1 MAVEDRAKELNSLAE
16 KIRGSFTRFNSQ
28 LKSISDKRKRISRNV
43 AERKERRAKLKASAS
58 SFGRSIGSI
67 TSNVLKTPGD
77 IFGKVISFA
86 SLFLL
91 GALVNMIPQR
101 EQQVDKDLEKTKEK
115 STKVGNFFIGMVD
128 AVKGF
133 FGSFD
138 KTKTTADNTIAGVNN
153 SFEEANKEFSDLE
166 KSFEDLNNSDKV
178 TPTGGSEDDIKDD
191 DNTDDVDK
199 KFKKPNAKGFGALK
213 RDSSIKKNYE
223 KVTKEFIDT
232 ESALIRDS
240 DLETVVQM
248 QGDVVPFNRKQILNK
263 IEETLGR
270 GDLQFG
276 TGVQDGKEV
285 VIISQKILVD
295 N

>member
-58 SFGRSIGSI
+58 SFGRSVGSI

-138 KTKTTADNTIAGVNN
+138 KTNATADKTIAGIDD
-153 SFEEANKEFSDLE
+153 SSEEANKEFSDLE
-166 KSFEDLNNSDKV
+166 KSFENLDNSDKI
-178 TPTGGSEDDIKDD
+178 TPTGGSEDKIKDD
-191 DNTDDVDK
+191 NNTDDVDS

-213 RDSSIKKNYE
+213 RDSKIKKNYE
-223 KVTKEFIDT
+223 KVSEEFIDT
-232 ESALIRDS
+232 KSALVRDK
-240 DLETVVQM
+240 DLGSGE
-248 QGDVVPFNRKQILNK
+248 VVPFNRKMIINR
-263 IEETLGR
+263 IEDTFGR
-270 GDLQFG
+270 TDLTFEDK
-276 TGVQDGKEV
+276 VMDGKEV
-285 VIISQKILVD
+285 IVISRKVITD
-295 N
+295 AG

>member
-16 KIRGSFTRFNSQ
+16 KIRGSFNRFNSQ

-58 SFGRSIGSI
+58 SFGRSVGSI

-115 STKVGNFFIGMVD
+115 STKVGNFFTGMVD

-138 KTKTTADNTIAGVNN
+138 KTNATADKTIAGIDD
-153 SFEEANKEFSDLE
+153 SSEEANKEFSDLE
-166 KSFEDLNNSDKV
+166 KSFENLDNSDKI
-178 TPTGGSEDDIKDD
+178 TSTGKEDVIKDD
-191 DNTDDVDK
+191 DNTDDVDT

-213 RDSSIKKNYE
+213 RDSKIKKNYE
-223 KVTKEFIDT
+223 KVSEEFIDT
-232 ESALIRDS
+232 KSALVRD
-240 DLETVVQM
+240 
-248 QGDVVPFNRKQILNK
+248 
-263 IEETLGR
+263 
-270 GDLQFG
+270 
-276 TGVQDGKEV
+276 
-285 VIISQKILVD
+285 
-295 N
+295 

>member
-1 MAVEDRAKELNSLAE
+1 MAVEDRAKDLNSLAE

-58 SFGRSIGSI
+58 SFGRSVGSI

-101 EQQVDKDLEKTKEK
+101 EQQIDKDLEKTKEK

-133 FGSFD
+133 FDSFD
-138 KTKTTADNTIAGVNN
+138 KTNATADNTIAGIDD
-153 SFEEANKEFSDLE
+153 SSEETNKEFSDLE
-166 KSFEDLNNSDKV
+166 KSFENLDNSDKI
-178 TPTGGSEDDIKDD
+178 TPTGGSEDEIKDD
-191 DNTDDVDK
+191 DNTDDVDS

-213 RDSSIKKNYE
+213 RDGKIKKNYE
-223 KVTKEFIDT
+223 KVSKEFIDT
-232 ESALIRDS
+232 ESALIRDK
-240 DLETVVQM
+240 DLVKDTTV
-248 QGDVVPFNRKQILNK
+248 GEVVPFNKRQVLNK

-270 GDLQFG
+270 GDLQFA

-295 N
+295 

>member
-16 KIRGSFTRFNSQ
+16 KIRGSFNRFNSQ

-58 SFGRSIGSI
+58 SFGRSVGSI

-138 KTKTTADNTIAGVNN
+138 KTNATADKTIAGIDD
-153 SFEEANKEFSDLE
+153 SSEEANKEFSDLE
-166 KSFEDLNNSDKV
+166 KSFENLDNSDKI
-178 TPTGGSEDDIKDD
+178 TPTGGSEDKIKDD

-213 RDSSIKKNYE
+213 RDSNIKKNYE
-223 KVTKEFIDT
+223 KVTEEFIDT
-232 ESALIRDS
+232 ESALVRDK
-240 DLETVVQM
+240 DLVKSTTV
-248 QGDVVPFNRKQILNK
+248 GEVVPFNKKQVLNK

-270 GDLQFG
+270 GELQFA

-285 VIISQKILVD
+285 VIISQKVLVD
-295 N
+295 

>member
-28 LKSISDKRKRISRNV
+28 LKSISDKRKRMSRNV
-43 AERKERRAKLKASAS
+43 AERKKRRSKLKATTS
-58 SFGRSIGSI
+58 SFGKSIGNI

-138 KTKTTADNTIAGVNN
+138 KTKTTADNTIAGVSD

-166 KSFEDLNNSDKV
+166 KSFENLDNSDKI
-178 TPTGGSEDDIKDD
+178 TPTGGSEDTIKDD
-191 DNTDDVDK
+191 NNTDDVDS

-213 RDSSIKKNYE
+213 RDSKIKKNYE
-223 KVTKEFIDT
+223 KVSEEFIDT
-232 ESALIRDS
+232 KSALVRDK
-240 DLETVVQM
+240 DLGNVE
-248 QGDVVPFNRKQILNK
+248 VVPFDRKMIINR
-263 IEETLGR
+263 IEDTFGR
-270 GDLQFG
+270 TDLTFEDK
-276 TGVQDGKEV
+276 VMDGKEV
-285 VIISQKILVD
+285 IVISQKVLVD
-295 N
+295 

>member
-16 KIRGSFTRFNSQ
+16 KIRGSFNRFNSQ

-58 SFGRSIGSI
+58 SFGRSVGSI

-138 KTKTTADNTIAGVNN
+138 KTNATADKTIAGIDD
-153 SFEEANKEFSDLE
+153 SSEEANKEFSDLE
-166 KSFEDLNNSDKV
+166 KSFENLDNSDKI
-178 TPTGGSEDDIKDD
+178 TPTGGSEDKIKDD
-191 DNTDDVDK
+191 NNTDDVDS

-213 RDSSIKKNYE
+213 RDSKIKKNYE
-223 KVTKEFIDT
+223 KVSEEFIDT
-232 ESALIRDS
+232 ESALVRDK
-240 DLETVVQM
+240 DLVKGTTV
-248 QGDVVPFNRKQILNK
+248 GEVVPFNKKQVLNK

-270 GDLQFG
+270 GELQFA

-285 VIISQKILVD
+285 VIISQKVLVD

>member
-16 KIRGSFTRFNSQ
+16 KIRGSFNRFNSQ

-58 SFGRSIGSI
+58 SFGRSVGSI

-115 STKVGNFFIGMVD
+115 STKVGNFFTGMVD

-138 KTKTTADNTIAGVNN
+138 KTNATADKTIAGIDD
-153 SFEEANKEFSDLE
+153 SSEEANKEFSDLE
-166 KSFEDLNNSDKV
+166 KSFENLDNSDKI
-178 TPTGGSEDDIKDD
+178 TPTGGSEDKIKDD
-191 DNTDDVDK
+191 DNTDDVDN

-213 RDSSIKKNYE
+213 RDSKIKKNYE
-223 KVTKEFIDT
+223 KVSEEFIDT
-232 ESALIRDS
+232 KSALVRDK
-240 DLETVVQM
+240 DLGSGE
-248 QGDVVPFNRKQILNK
+248 VVPFDRKMIINR
-263 IEETLGR
+263 IEDTFGR
-270 GDLQFG
+270 TDLTFEDK
-276 TGVQDGKEV
+276 VMDGKEV
-285 VIISQKILVD
+285 IVISRKVITD
-295 N
+295 

>member
-58 SFGRSIGSI
+58 SFGRSVGSI

-115 STKVGNFFIGMVD
+115 STKVGNFFTGMVD

-138 KTKTTADNTIAGVNN
+138 KTNATADKTIAGIDD
-153 SFEEANKEFSDLE
+153 SSEEANKEFSDLE
-166 KSFEDLNNSDKV
+166 KSFENLDNSDKI
-178 TPTGGSEDDIKDD
+178 TPTGGSEDKIKDD
-191 DNTDDVDK
+191 DNTDDVDN

-213 RDSSIKKNYE
+213 RDSKIKKNYE
-223 KVTKEFIDT
+223 KVSEEFIDT
-232 ESALIRDS
+232 KSALVRDK
-240 DLETVVQM
+240 DLGNGEVI
-248 QGDVVPFNRKQILNK
+248 PFNRKLIINK
-263 IEETLGR
+263 IEDTFGR
-270 GDLQFG
+270 TDLKFEDK
-276 TGVQDGKEV
+276 VMDGKEV
-285 VIISQKILVD
+285 IVISRKVIVD
-295 N
+295 

>member
-58 SFGRSIGSI
+58 SFGRSVGSI

-128 AVKGF
+128 AIKGF

-138 KTKTTADNTIAGVNN
+138 KTNATVDNTIAGIDD
-153 SFEEANKEFSDLE
+153 SSEEANKEFSDLE
-166 KSFEDLNNSDKV
+166 KSFENLDNSDKI
-178 TPTGGSEDDIKDD
+178 TPTGGSEDKIKDD
-191 DNTDDVDK
+191 NNTDDVDS

-213 RDSSIKKNYE
+213 RDSKIKKNYE
-223 KVTKEFIDT
+223 KVSEEFIDT
-232 ESALIRDS
+232 KSALVRDK
-240 DLETVVQM
+240 DLGSGE
-248 QGDVVPFNRKQILNK
+248 VVPFDRKMIINR
-263 IEETLGR
+263 IEDTFGR
-270 GDLQFG
+270 TDLTFEDK
-276 TGVQDGKEV
+276 VMDGKEV
-285 VIISQKILVD
+285 IVISRKVIVD
-295 N
+295 

>member
-58 SFGRSIGSI
+58 SFGRSVGSI

-138 KTKTTADNTIAGVNN
+138 KTNATADKTIAGIDD
-153 SFEEANKEFSDLE
+153 SSEEANKEFSDLE
-166 KSFEDLNNSDKV
+166 KSFENLDNSDKI
-178 TPTGGSEDDIKDD
+178 TPTGGSEDKIKDD
-191 DNTDDVDK
+191 DNTDDVDN

-213 RDSSIKKNYE
+213 RDSKIKKNYE
-223 KVTKEFIDT
+223 KVSEEFIDT
-232 ESALIRDS
+232 KSALVRDK
-240 DLETVVQM
+240 DLGSGE
-248 QGDVVPFNRKQILNK
+248 VVPFNRKMIINR
-263 IEETLGR
+263 IEDTFGR
-270 GDLQFG
+270 TDLTFEDK
-276 TGVQDGKEV
+276 VMDGKEV
-285 VIISQKILVD
+285 IVISRKVIVD
-295 N
+295 

>member
-16 KIRGSFTRFNSQ
+16 KIRGSFNRFNSQ

-58 SFGRSIGSI
+58 SFGRSVGSI

-115 STKVGNFFIGMVD
+115 STKIGNFFVGMVD
-128 AVKGF
+128 AIKGF
-133 FGSFD
+133 FGGFD
-138 KTKTTADNTIAGVNN
+138 KTKAIADNTIAGVND
-153 SFEEANKEFSDLE
+153 SAEEANKEFTDLE
-166 KSFEDLNNSDKV
+166 KSFKNFDNSDNI
-178 TPTGGSEDDIKDD
+178 TPSGGPEEEIKDD
-191 DNTDDVDK
+191 DNTDDVDS

-213 RDSSIKKNYE
+213 RDSKIKKNYE
-223 KVTKEFIDT
+223 KVSEEFIDT
-232 ESALIRDS
+232 KSALVRDK
-240 DLETVVQM
+240 DLGSGEVI
-248 QGDVVPFNRKQILNK
+248 PFDRKLIINK
-263 IEETLGR
+263 IEDTFGR
-270 GDLQFG
+270 TDLKFEDK
-276 TGVQDGKEV
+276 VMDGKEV
-285 VIISQKILVD
+285 IVISRKVIVD
-295 N
+295 

>member
-58 SFGRSIGSI
+58 SFGRSVGSI

-138 KTKTTADNTIAGVNN
+138 KTNATADNTIAGIDD
-153 SFEEANKEFSDLE
+153 SSEEANKEFSDLE
-166 KSFEDLNNSDKV
+166 KSFENLDNSDKI
-178 TPTGGSEDDIKDD
+178 TPTGGSEDKIKDD
-191 DNTDDVDK
+191 NNTDDVDS

-213 RDSSIKKNYE
+213 RDSKIKKNYE
-223 KVTKEFIDT
+223 KVSEEFIDT
-232 ESALIRDS
+232 KSALVRDK
-240 DLETVVQM
+240 DLGTGE
-248 QGDVVPFNRKQILNK
+248 VVPFDRKMIINR
-263 IEETLGR
+263 IEDTFGR
-270 GDLQFG
+270 TDLTFEDK
-276 TGVQDGKEV
+276 VMDGKEV
-285 VIISQKILVD
+285 IVISRKVIVD
-295 N
+295 

>member
-58 SFGRSIGSI
+58 SFGRSVGSI

-115 STKVGNFFIGMVD
+115 STKVGNFFVGMVD

-133 FGSFD
+133 FGGFD
-138 KTKTTADNTIAGVNN
+138 KTNATADKTIAGIDD
-153 SFEEANKEFSDLE
+153 SSEEANKEFSDLE
-166 KSFEDLNNSDKV
+166 KSFENLDNSDKI
-178 TPTGGSEDDIKDD
+178 TPTGGSEDKIKDD
-191 DNTDDVDK
+191 NNTDDVDS

-213 RDSSIKKNYE
+213 RDSKIKKNYE
-223 KVTKEFIDT
+223 KVSEEFIDT
-232 ESALIRDS
+232 KSALVRDK
-240 DLETVVQM
+240 DLGSVE
-248 QGDVVPFNRKQILNK
+248 VVPFDRKMIINR
-263 IEETLGR
+263 IEDTFGR
-270 GDLQFG
+270 TDLTFEDK
-276 TGVQDGKEV
+276 VMDGKEV
-285 VIISQKILVD
+285 IVISQKVLVD
-295 N
+295 

>member
-58 SFGRSIGSI
+58 SFGRSVGSI

-128 AVKGF
+128 AIKGF

-138 KTKTTADNTIAGVNN
+138 KTKTTADNTLAGVND
-153 SFEEANKEFSDLE
+153 SFEEANKEFTDLE
-166 KSFEDLNNSDKV
+166 KSFENLNNSDSI
-178 TPTGGSEDDIKDD
+178 TPTGGEDDIKDD
-191 DNTDDVDK
+191 DNTDDDVDS

-213 RDSSIKKNYE
+213 RDSKIKKNYE
-223 KVTKEFIDT
+223 KVSEEFIDT
-232 ESALIRDS
+232 KSALVRDK
-240 DLETVVQM
+240 DLGKGEVI
-248 QGDVVPFNRKQILNK
+248 PFNRKLIINK
-263 IEETLGR
+263 IEDTFGR
-270 GDLQFG
+270 TDLKFEDK
-276 TGVQDGKEV
+276 VMDGKEV
-285 VIISQKILVD
+285 IVISRKVIVD
-295 N
+295 

>member
-58 SFGRSIGSI
+58 SFGRSVGSI

-138 KTKTTADNTIAGVNN
+138 KTNATADKTIAGIDD
-153 SFEEANKEFSDLE
+153 SSEEANKEFSDLE
-166 KSFEDLNNSDKV
+166 KSFENLDNSDKI
-178 TPTGGSEDDIKDD
+178 TPTGGSEDKIKDD
-191 DNTDDVDK
+191 NNTDDVDS

-213 RDSSIKKNYE
+213 RDSKIKKNYE
-223 KVTKEFIDT
+223 KVSEEFIDT
-232 ESALIRDS
+232 KSALVRDK
-240 DLETVVQM
+240 DLGSVE
-248 QGDVVPFNRKQILNK
+248 VVPFDRKMIINR
-263 IEETLGR
+263 IEDTFGR
-270 GDLQFG
+270 TDLTFEDK
-276 TGVQDGKEV
+276 VMDGKEV
-285 VIISQKILVD
+285 IVISQKVLVD
-295 N
+295 

>member
-58 SFGRSIGSI
+58 SFGRSVGSI

-138 KTKTTADNTIAGVNN
+138 KTNATADKTIAGIDD
-153 SFEEANKEFSDLE
+153 SSEEANKEFSDLE
-166 KSFEDLNNSDKV
+166 KSFENLDNSDKI
-178 TPTGGSEDDIKDD
+178 TPTGGSEDKIKDD
-191 DNTDDVDK
+191 DNTDDVDS

-213 RDSSIKKNYE
+213 RDSKIKKNYE
-223 KVTKEFIDT
+223 KVSKEFIDT
-232 ESALIRDS
+232 ESALVRDK
-240 DLETVVQM
+240 DLVKSTTV
-248 QGDVVPFNRKQILNK
+248 GEVVPFNKKQVLNK

-270 GDLQFG
+270 GELQFA

-285 VIISQKILVD
+285 VIISQKVLVD
-295 N
+295 

>member
-28 LKSISDKRKRISRNV
+28 LKSISDKRKRMSRNV
-43 AERKERRAKLKASAS
+43 AERKKRRSKLKATTS
-58 SFGRSIGSI
+58 SFGKSIGNI

-138 KTKTTADNTIAGVNN
+138 KTNATADKTIAGIDD
-153 SFEEANKEFSDLE
+153 SSEEANKEFSDLE
-166 KSFEDLNNSDKV
+166 KSFENLDNSDKI
-178 TPTGGSEDDIKDD
+178 TPTGGSEDKIKDD
-191 DNTDDVDK
+191 NNTDDVDS

-213 RDSSIKKNYE
+213 RDSKIKKNYE
-223 KVTKEFIDT
+223 KVSEEFIDT
-232 ESALIRDS
+232 KSALVRDK
-240 DLETVVQM
+240 DLGSVE
-248 QGDVVPFNRKQILNK
+248 VVPFDRKMIINR
-263 IEETLGR
+263 IEDTFGR
-270 GDLQFG
+270 TDLTFEDK
-276 TGVQDGKEV
+276 VQDGKEV
-285 VIISQKILVD
+285 IVISRKVIVD
-295 N
+295 

>member
-28 LKSISDKRKRISRNV
+28 LKSISDKRKRMSRNV
-43 AERKERRAKLKASAS
+43 AERKKRRSKLKATTS
-58 SFGRSIGSI
+58 SFGKSIGNI

-138 KTKTTADNTIAGVNN
+138 KTKTTADNTLAGVND

-166 KSFEDLNNSDKV
+166 KSFQNLDNSNNIK
-178 TPTGGSEDDIKDD
+178 PGGTEDDVEDD

-213 RDSSIKKNYE
+213 RDSNIKKNYE
-223 KVTKEFIDT
+223 KVTEEFIDT
-232 ESALIRDS
+232 ESALVRDS
-240 DLETVVQM
+240 DLETVVQI

-295 N
+295 

>member
-58 SFGRSIGSI
+58 SFGRSVGSI

-128 AVKGF
+128 AIKGF
-133 FGSFD
+133 FGGFD
-138 KTKTTADNTIAGVNN
+138 KTNAIADKTIAGVND
-153 SFEEANKEFSDLE
+153 SAEEANKEFTDLE
-166 KSFEDLNNSDKV
+166 KSFKDLDNSDNI
-178 TPTGGSEDDIKDD
+178 TPSGGPEEEIKDD
-191 DNTDDVDK
+191 DNTDDVDS

-213 RDSSIKKNYE
+213 RDNKIQKNYE
-223 KVTKEFIDT
+223 KVSEEFIDT
-232 ESALIRDS
+232 ESALVRDYQLRPKELIPFDKKMIINRIEDTFGRS
-240 DLETVVQM
+240 DLTFEDKVM
-248 QGDVVPFNRKQILNK
+248 
-263 IEETLGR
+263 
-270 GDLQFG
+270 
-276 TGVQDGKEV
+276 DGKD
-285 VIISQKILVD
+285 VIVISQKVLVD
-295 N
+295 

>member
-58 SFGRSIGSI
+58 SFGRSVGSI

-115 STKVGNFFIGMVD
+115 STKVGNFFTGMVD

-138 KTKTTADNTIAGVNN
+138 KTNATADKTIAGIDD
-153 SFEEANKEFSDLE
+153 SSEEANKEFSDLE
-166 KSFEDLNNSDKV
+166 KSFENLDNSDKI
-178 TPTGGSEDDIKDD
+178 TPTGGSEDKIKDD
-191 DNTDDVDK
+191 DNTDDVDS

-213 RDSSIKKNYE
+213 RDSKIKKNYE
-223 KVTKEFIDT
+223 KVSEEFIDT
-232 ESALIRDS
+232 KSALVRDK
-240 DLETVVQM
+240 DLGNGEVI
-248 QGDVVPFNRKQILNK
+248 PFNRKLIINK
-263 IEETLGR
+263 IEDTFGR
-270 GDLQFG
+270 TDLKFEDK
-276 TGVQDGKEV
+276 VMDGKEV
-285 VIISQKILVD
+285 IVISRKVIVD
-295 N
+295 

>member
-28 LKSISDKRKRISRNV
+28 LKSISDKRKRMSRNV
-43 AERKERRAKLKASAS
+43 AERKKRRSKLKATTS
-58 SFGRSIGSI
+58 SFGKSIGNI

-128 AVKGF
+128 AVKDF

-138 KTKTTADNTIAGVNN
+138 KTKTTADNTLAGVND

-166 KSFEDLNNSDKV
+166 KSFQNLDNSNNIK
-178 TPTGGSEDDIKDD
+178 PGGTEDDVEDD

-213 RDSSIKKNYE
+213 RDSNIKKNYE
-223 KVTKEFIDT
+223 KVTEEFIDT
-232 ESALIRDS
+232 ESALVRDK
-240 DLETVVQM
+240 DLDTVVKV
-248 QGDVVPFNRKQILNK
+248 QGEVIPFNRKQILNK

-295 N
+295 

>member
-28 LKSISDKRKRISRNV
+28 LKSISDKRKRMSRNV
-43 AERKERRAKLKASAS
+43 AERKERRAKLKATTS
-58 SFGRSIGSI
+58 SFGKSIGNI

-138 KTKTTADNTIAGVNN
+138 KTKTTADNTIAGVND
-153 SFEEANKEFSDLE
+153 SFEEANKEYTDLE
-166 KSFEDLNNSDKV
+166 KSFENLNNSDNI
-178 TPTGGSEDDIKDD
+178 TPTGGSEDDVNDD
-191 DNTDDVDK
+191 DNTDDVDR

-213 RDSSIKKNYE
+213 RDSNIKRNYE
-223 KVTKEFIDT
+223 KVSSEFIDT
-232 ESALIRDS
+232 ESALIRDK
-240 DLETVVQM
+240 DLVKGVDISGEVI
-248 QGDVVPFNRKQILNK
+248 PFNRKQILNK

-295 N
+295 

>member
-58 SFGRSIGSI
+58 SFGRSVGSI

-138 KTKTTADNTIAGVNN
+138 KTNATADKTIAGIDD
-153 SFEEANKEFSDLE
+153 SSEEANKEFSDLE
-166 KSFEDLNNSDKV
+166 KSFENLDNSDKI
-178 TPTGGSEDDIKDD
+178 TPTGGSEDKIKDD
-191 DNTDDVDK
+191 NNTDDVDS

-213 RDSSIKKNYE
+213 RDSKIKKNYE
-223 KVTKEFIDT
+223 KVSKEFIDT
-232 ESALIRDS
+232 ESALIRDK
-240 DLETVVQM
+240 DLVKGTTV
-248 QGDVVPFNRKQILNK
+248 GEVVPFNKRQVLNK

-270 GDLQFG
+270 GDLQFA

-295 N
+295 

>member
-43 AERKERRAKLKASAS
+43 AERKERRAKLKATTS
-58 SFGRSIGSI
+58 SFGKSIGNI

-77 IFGKVISFA
+77 IFSKVVSFA

-115 STKVGNFFIGMVD
+115 STKIGNFFTGMVD
-128 AVKGF
+128 SIKGF

-138 KTKTTADNTIAGVNN
+138 KTKATADKTIAGVKD
-153 SFEEANKEFSDLE
+153 SSEEANKEFIDLE
-166 KSFEDLNNSDKV
+166 KSFKNFDNSDNI
-178 TPTGGSEDDIKDD
+178 TPSGGEEEEIKDD
-191 DNTDDVDK
+191 DSTDDVDS
-199 KFKKPNAKGFGALK
+199 KFKKPNALGFGGLK
-213 RDSSIKKNYE
+213 RDNKIKKNYE
-223 KVTKEFIDT
+223 KVSSEFIDT
-232 ESALIRDS
+232 ESALIRDK
-240 DLETVVQM
+240 DLVKGATVGEVI
-248 QGDVVPFNRKQILNK
+248 PFNKKQILNK

-285 VIISQKILVD
+285 VIISQKVLVD
-295 N
+295 

>member
-58 SFGRSIGSI
+58 SFGRSVGSI

-91 GALVNMIPQR
+91 GTLVNMIPQR

-115 STKVGNFFIGMVD
+115 STKVGNFFIAMVD

-138 KTKTTADNTIAGVNN
+138 KTNATADKTIAGIDD
-153 SFEEANKEFSDLE
+153 SSEEANKEFSDLE
-166 KSFEDLNNSDKV
+166 KSFENLDNSDKI
-178 TPTGGSEDDIKDD
+178 TPTGGSEDKIKDD
-191 DNTDDVDK
+191 DNTDDVDN

-213 RDSSIKKNYE
+213 RDSKIKKNYE
-223 KVTKEFIDT
+223 KVSEEFIDT
-232 ESALIRDS
+232 KSALVRDK
-240 DLETVVQM
+240 DLGSGE
-248 QGDVVPFNRKQILNK
+248 VVPFNRKMIINR
-263 IEETLGR
+263 IEDTFGR
-270 GDLQFG
+270 TDLTFEDK
-276 TGVQDGKEV
+276 VMDGKEV
-285 VIISQKILVD
+285 IVISRKVITD
-295 N
+295 AG

>member
-16 KIRGSFTRFNSQ
+16 KIRGSFNRFNSQ

-58 SFGRSIGSI
+58 SFGRSVGSI

-91 GALVNMIPQR
+91 GTLVNMIPQR

-138 KTKTTADNTIAGVNN
+138 KTNATADKTIAGIDD
-153 SFEEANKEFSDLE
+153 SSEEANKEFSDLE
-166 KSFEDLNNSDKV
+166 KSFENLDNSDKI
-178 TPTGGSEDDIKDD
+178 TPTGGSEDKIKDD
-191 DNTDDVDK
+191 DNTDDVDN

-213 RDSSIKKNYE
+213 RDSKIKKNYE
-223 KVTKEFIDT
+223 KVSEEFIDT
-232 ESALIRDS
+232 KSALVRDK
-240 DLETVVQM
+240 DLGSGE
-248 QGDVVPFNRKQILNK
+248 VVPFNRKMIINR
-263 IEETLGR
+263 IEDTFGR
-270 GDLQFG
+270 TDLTFEDK
-276 TGVQDGKEV
+276 VQDGKEV
-285 VIISQKILVD
+285 IVISRKVIVD
-295 N
+295 

>member
-43 AERKERRAKLKASAS
+43 AERKERRAKLKATTS
-58 SFGRSIGSI
+58 SFGKSIGNI

-77 IFGKVISFA
+77 IFSKVLSFA

-138 KTKTTADNTIAGVNN
+138 KTNTTADNTIAGINN
-153 SFEEANKEFSDLE
+153 SSEEANKEFSDLE
-166 KSFEDLNNSDKV
+166 KSFKDLDNSDNI
-178 TPTGGSEDDIKDD
+178 TPSGGPEEEIMDN
-191 DNTDDVDK
+191 DNTDDVDRR
-199 KFKKPNAKGFGALK
+199 FKKPNKTGFGGLK
-213 RDSSIKKNYE
+213 RDNKIQKNYE
-223 KVTKEFIDT
+223 KVSEEFIDT
-232 ESALIRDS
+232 ESALVRDYQLRPKELIPFDKKMIINRIEDTFGRS
-240 DLETVVQM
+240 DLTFEDKVM
-248 QGDVVPFNRKQILNK
+248 
-263 IEETLGR
+263 
-270 GDLQFG
+270 
-276 TGVQDGKEV
+276 DGKEV
-285 VIISQKILVD
+285 IVISQKVLVD
-295 N
+295 

>member
-16 KIRGSFTRFNSQ
+16 KIRGSFNRFNSQ

-43 AERKERRAKLKASAS
+43 AERKERRSKLKATTS
-58 SFGRSIGSI
+58 SFGKSIGNI

-77 IFGKVISFA
+77 IFSKVVSFA

-115 STKVGNFFIGMVD
+115 STKIGNFFTGMVD
-128 AVKGF
+128 SIKGF

-138 KTKTTADNTIAGVNN
+138 KTKATADKTIAGVKD
-153 SFEEANKEFSDLE
+153 SSEEANKEFIDLE
-166 KSFEDLNNSDKV
+166 KSFKNFDNSDNI
-178 TPTGGSEDDIKDD
+178 TPSGGEEEEIKDD
-191 DNTDDVDK
+191 DSTDDVDS
-199 KFKKPNAKGFGALK
+199 KFKKPNALGFGGLK
-213 RDSSIKKNYE
+213 RDNKIKKNYE
-223 KVTKEFIDT
+223 KVSSEFIDT
-232 ESALIRDS
+232 ESALIRDK
-240 DLETVVQM
+240 DLVKGATVGEVI
-248 QGDVVPFNRKQILNK
+248 PFNKKQILNK

-285 VIISQKILVD
+285 VIISQKVLVD
-295 N
+295 

>member
-28 LKSISDKRKRISRNV
+28 LKSISDKRKRMSRNV
-43 AERKERRAKLKASAS
+43 AERKKRRSKLKATTS
-58 SFGRSIGSI
+58 SFGKSIGNI

-101 EQQVDKDLEKTKEK
+101 EQQVDRDLEKTKEK
-115 STKVGNFFIGMVD
+115 STKVGNFFVGMVD

-133 FGSFD
+133 FGGFD
-138 KTKTTADNTIAGVNN
+138 KTNATADKTIAGIDD
-153 SFEEANKEFSDLE
+153 SSEEANKEFSDLE
-166 KSFEDLNNSDKV
+166 KSFENLDNSDKI
-178 TPTGGSEDDIKDD
+178 TSTGKEDVIKDD
-191 DNTDDVDK
+191 DNTDDVDT

-213 RDSSIKKNYE
+213 RDSKIKKNYE
-223 KVTKEFIDT
+223 KVSKEFIDT
-232 ESALIRDS
+232 ESALIRDK
-240 DLETVVQM
+240 DLVKGTTV
-248 QGDVVPFNRKQILNK
+248 GEVVPFNRKQVLNK

-270 GDLQFG
+270 GDLQFT

-285 VIISQKILVD
+285 IIISQKILVD

>member
-58 SFGRSIGSI
+58 SFGRSVGSI

-133 FGSFD
+133 FGGFD
-138 KTKTTADNTIAGVNN
+138 KTNATADKTIAGIDD
-153 SFEEANKEFSDLE
+153 SSEEANKEFSDLE
-166 KSFEDLNNSDKV
+166 KSFENLDNSDKV
-178 TPTGGSEDDIKDD
+178 TSTGGSEDKIKDD
-191 DNTDDVDK
+191 DNTDDVDN

-213 RDSSIKKNYE
+213 RDSKIKKNYE
-223 KVTKEFIDT
+223 KVSKEFIDT
-232 ESALIRDS
+232 ESALVRDK
-240 DLETVVQM
+240 DLVKSTTV
-248 QGDVVPFNRKQILNK
+248 GEVVPFNKKQVLNK

-270 GDLQFG
+270 GELQFA

-285 VIISQKILVD
+285 VIISQKVLVD
-295 N
+295 

>member
-138 KTKTTADNTIAGVNN
+138 KTNATADKTIAGIDD
-153 SFEEANKEFSDLE
+153 SSEEANKEFSDLE
-166 KSFEDLNNSDKV
+166 KSFENLDNSDKI
-178 TPTGGSEDDIKDD
+178 TPTGGSEDKIKDD
-191 DNTDDVDK
+191 NNTDDVDS

-213 RDSSIKKNYE
+213 RDSKIKKNYE
-223 KVTKEFIDT
+223 KVSKEFIDT
-232 ESALIRDS
+232 ESALIRDK
-240 DLETVVQM
+240 DLVKGTTV
-248 QGDVVPFNRKQILNK
+248 GEVVPFNKRQVLNK

-270 GDLQFG
+270 GDLQFA

-295 N
+295 

>member
-58 SFGRSIGSI
+58 SFGRSVGSI

-138 KTKTTADNTIAGVNN
+138 KTNATADKTIAGIDD
-153 SFEEANKEFSDLE
+153 SSEEANKEFSDLE
-166 KSFEDLNNSDKV
+166 KSFENLDNSDKI
-178 TPTGGSEDDIKDD
+178 TPTGGSEDKIKDD
-191 DNTDDVDK
+191 NNTDDVDN

-213 RDSSIKKNYE
+213 RDSKIKKNYE
-223 KVTKEFIDT
+223 KVSEEFIDT
-232 ESALIRDS
+232 KSALVRDK
-240 DLETVVQM
+240 DLGSGE
-248 QGDVVPFNRKQILNK
+248 VVPFDRKMIINR
-263 IEETLGR
+263 IEDTFGR
-270 GDLQFG
+270 TDLTFEDK
-276 TGVQDGKEV
+276 VMDGKEV
-285 VIISQKILVD
+285 IVISRKVIVD